1 MTARTT
7 LYLLILL
14 AFTLLLSVL
23 ALGMGTVHIPAM
35 EVVNSFTGKAEEL
48 YSRIVLELRL
58 PRILTAALTGAMFAA
73 SGVIL
78 QGVVRNPLA
87 APDVIGVNA
96 GAALA
101 AVLVLLV
108 IPASPS
114 WLLPWG
120 AFLGAW
126 VGFACTYLLSRMNG
140 QVSPARLALVGIAVG
155 AALGSVEQL
164 ILVRA
169 PDGIAQALSFLSG
182 TIYAADYTRVYRLL
196 PWAALLLPLSLIL
209 SRYANLLSL
218 GDASAVSLGV
228 RLERMRAILL
238 TLAVGL
244 AAAAVTG
251 AGLLGFVGLIAPH
264 MARLMVGPQ
273 HQNSLPVSMLVGALL
288 VIGADTLGRS
298 ILPPIEIPAGLLTTL
313 LGAPYFLY
321 LLKKN
326 R

>member
-1 MTARTT
+1 MTARTS
-7 LYLLILL
+7 LYLIGL
-14 AFTLLLSVL
+14 TLLTVL
-23 ALGMGTVHIPAM
+23 LGVVALGLGTVPVPVL
-35 EVVNSFTGKAEEL
+35 EVFHSFTGQAEEL

-73 SGVIL
+73 SGTLL
-78 QGVVRNPLA
+78 QGVIRNPLA

-108 IPASPS
+108 LPASPS

-120 AFLGAW
+120 AFAGAW
-126 VGFACTYLLSRMNG
+126 VGFALTYLLSRMNG
-140 QVSPARLALVGIAVG
+140 QVSPNRLALVGIAVG
-155 AALGSVEQL
+155 AALGSAEQL

-169 PDGIAQALSFLSG
+169 PDGVGQALTFLSG
-182 TIYAADYTRVYRLL
+182 TIYGADYIRFYRLL
-196 PWAALLLPLSLIL
+196 PWAAVLLPLALLL
-209 SRYANLLSL
+209 SRYANLLNL
-218 GDASAVSLGV
+218 GDDNAISLGV
-228 RLERMRAILL
+228 RLERMRLILL

-251 AGLLGFVGLIAPH
+251 AGLLGFVGLVAPH

-273 HQNSLPVSMLVGALL
+273 HQNSLPVSMLLGALL

-313 LGAPYFLY
+313 IGAPYFLY

>member
-1 MTARTT
+1 MTARTS
-7 LYLLILL
+7 LYLIGL
-14 AFTLLLSVL
+14 TLLTVL
-23 ALGMGTVHIPAM
+23 LGVVALGLGTVPVPVL
-35 EVVNSFTGKAEEL
+35 EVFHSFTGQAEEL

-73 SGVIL
+73 SGTLL
-78 QGVVRNPLA
+78 QGVIRNPLA

-108 IPASPS
+108 LPASPS

-120 AFLGAW
+120 AFAGAW
-126 VGFACTYLLSRMNG
+126 VGFALTYLLSRMNG
-140 QVSPARLALVGIAVG
+140 QVSPNRLALVGIAVG
-155 AALGSVEQL
+155 AALGSAEQL

-169 PDGIAQALSFLSG
+169 PDGVGQALTFLSG
-182 TIYAADYTRVYRLL
+182 TIYGADHIRFYRLL
-196 PWAALLLPLSLIL
+196 PWAAVLLPLALLL
-209 SRYANLLSL
+209 SRYANLLNL
-218 GDASAVSLGV
+218 GDDNAISLGV
-228 RLERMRAILL
+228 RLERMRLILL
-238 TLAVGL
+238 TVAVGL
-244 AAAAVTG
+244 SAAAVTG
-251 AGLLGFVGLIAPH
+251 AGLLGFVGLVAPH

-273 HQNSLPVSMLVGALL
+273 HQNSLPVSMLLGALL

-313 LGAPYFLY
+313 IGAPYFLY

>member
-1 MTARTT
+1 MTARTS
-7 LYLLILL
+7 LYLIGL
-14 AFTLLLSVL
+14 TLLMVL
-23 ALGMGTVHIPAM
+23 LGVVALGLGTVPVPVL
-35 EVVNSFTGKAEEL
+35 EVFHSFTGQAEEL

-73 SGVIL
+73 SGTLL
-78 QGVVRNPLA
+78 QGVIRNPLA

-108 IPASPS
+108 LPASPS

-120 AFLGAW
+120 AFAGAW
-126 VGFACTYLLSRMNG
+126 VGFALTYLLSRMNG
-140 QVSPARLALVGIAVG
+140 QVSPNRLALVGIAVG
-155 AALGSVEQL
+155 AALGSAEQL

-169 PDGIAQALSFLSG
+169 PDGVGQALTFLSG
-182 TIYAADYTRVYRLL
+182 TIYGADYIRFYRLL
-196 PWAALLLPLSLIL
+196 PWAAVLLPLALLL
-209 SRYANLLSL
+209 SRYANLLNL
-218 GDASAVSLGV
+218 GDDNAISLGV
-228 RLERMRAILL
+228 RLERMRLVLL
-238 TLAVGL
+238 TVAVGL

-251 AGLLGFVGLIAPH
+251 AGLLGFVGLVAPH

-273 HQNSLPVSMLVGALL
+273 HQNSLPVSMLLGALL

-313 LGAPYFLY
+313 IGAPYFLY

>member
-1 MTARTT
+1 MTARTS
-7 LYLLILL
+7 LYLIGL
-14 AFTLLLSVL
+14 TLLMVL
-23 ALGMGTVHIPAM
+23 LGVVALGLGTVPVPVL
-35 EVVNSFTGKAEEL
+35 EVFHSFTGQAEEL

-73 SGVIL
+73 SGTLL
-78 QGVVRNPLA
+78 QGVIRNPLA

-108 IPASPS
+108 LPASPS

-120 AFLGAW
+120 AFAGAW
-126 VGFACTYLLSRMNG
+126 VGFALTYLLSRMNG
-140 QVSPARLALVGIAVG
+140 QVSPNRLALVGIAVG
-155 AALGSVEQL
+155 AALGSAEQL

-169 PDGIAQALSFLSG
+169 PDGVGQALTFLSG
-182 TIYAADYTRVYRLL
+182 TIYGADYIRFYRLL
-196 PWAALLLPLSLIL
+196 PWAAVLLPLTLLL
-209 SRYANLLSL
+209 SRYANLLNL
-218 GDASAVSLGV
+218 GDDNAISLGV
-228 RLERMRAILL
+228 RLERMRLVLL
-238 TLAVGL
+238 TVAVGL

-251 AGLLGFVGLIAPH
+251 AGLLGFVGLVAPH

-273 HQNSLPVSMLVGALL
+273 HQNSLPVSMLLGALL

-313 LGAPYFLY
+313 IGAPYFLY

>member
-1 MTARTT
+1 MTARTS
-7 LYLLILL
+7 LYLIGL
-14 AFTLLLSVL
+14 TLLMVL
-23 ALGMGTVHIPAM
+23 LGVVALGLGTVPVPVL
-35 EVVNSFTGKAEEL
+35 EVFHSFTGQAEEL

-73 SGVIL
+73 SGTLL
-78 QGVVRNPLA
+78 QGVIRNPLA

-108 IPASPS
+108 LPASPS

-120 AFLGAW
+120 AFAGAW
-126 VGFACTYLLSRMNG
+126 VGFALTYLLSRMNG
-140 QVSPARLALVGIAVG
+140 QVSPNRLALVGIAVG
-155 AALGSVEQL
+155 AALGSAEQL

-169 PDGIAQALSFLSG
+169 PDGVGQALTFLSG
-182 TIYAADYTRVYRLL
+182 TIYGADYIRFYRLL
-196 PWAALLLPLSLIL
+196 PWAAVLLPLALLL
-209 SRYANLLSL
+209 SRYANLLNL
-218 GDASAVSLGV
+218 GDDNAISLGV
-228 RLERMRAILL
+228 RLERMRLILL

-251 AGLLGFVGLIAPH
+251 AGLLGFVGLVAPH

-273 HQNSLPVSMLVGALL
+273 HQNSLPVSMLLGALL

-313 LGAPYFLY
+313 IGAPYFLY

>member
-7 LYLLILL
+7 FYLLVLL
-14 AFTLLLSVL
+14 GFTLLISVL

-73 SGVIL
+73 SGLIL

-114 WLLPWG
+114 WLLPLG
-120 AFLGAW
+120 AFVGAW
-126 VGFACTYLLSRMNG
+126 IGFACTYLLSRMNG

-155 AALGSVEQL
+155 AALGSAEQL

-169 PDGIAQALSFLSG
+169 PEGIGQALSFLAG
-182 TIYAADYTRVYRLL
+182 TIYGADYTRVYRLL
-196 PWAALLLPLSLIL
+196 PWAAVLLPLSLVL

-218 GDASAVSLGV
+218 SDASAVSLGV
-228 RLERMRAILL
+228 RLERMRGILL

-251 AGLLGFVGLIAPH
+251 SGLLGFVGLIAPH
-264 MARLMVGPQ
+264 MARMMVGPQ
-273 HQNSLPVSMLVGALL
+273 HQNALPVSMLLGALL
-288 VIGADTLGRS
+288 VIGADTMGRS
-298 ILPPIEIPAGLLTTL
+298 ILPPIEIPAGILTTL